1 MNYNDL
7 NGMNNNNNN
16 HGVYQ
21 TSFPGIMNKVYGIM
35 FLGLLLTAGVAYG
48 VSNSP
53 TMMNLIFDNIVLLI
67 ALIVV
72 ELGLVWYLS
81 SRVLEMS
88 SGKAM
93 FMFGLYSV
101 LNGVTLAYIFLTY
114 EMGAIYMA
122 FFTTAI
128 TFAVMSA
135 YGYVTKTDLTGIG
148 KLLFFGLIGII
159 IASVVN
165 MFVGSSQ
172 VNLFISYAGV
182 IIFLGLTAHDTQK
195 IKDIYSQVS
204 NENIAILGALTLYL
218 DFVNLFLFLL
228 RIFGM
233 NKD

>member
-1 MNYNDL
+1 MNN
-7 NGMNNNNNN
+7 MNNNNN

-21 TSFPGIMNKVYGIM
+21 TSFSGIMNKVYGIM
-35 FLGLLLTAGVAYG
+35 FLGLLLTAGIAYA
-48 VSNSP
+48 VSSSP
-53 TMMNLIFDNIVLLI
+53 TMMNLIYENMVLLI
-67 ALIVV
+67 VLIVV

-93 FMFGLYSV
+93 FMFGLYSA
-101 LNGVTLAYIFLTY
+101 LNGITLAYIFIVYDL
-114 EMGAIYMA
+114 GAIYMA

-128 TFAVMSA
+128 TFGVMSV
-135 YGYVTKTDLTGIG
+135 YGYFTKTDLTGIG
-148 KLLFFGLIGII
+148 KILFFGLIGII

-172 VNLFISYAGV
+172 VNLYISYAGV
-182 IIFLGLTAHDTQK
+182 IIFLGLTAYDTQK
-195 IKDIYSQVS
+195 IKEVYSQVP
-204 NENIAILGALTLYL
+204 NENVAVLGALTLYL
-218 DFVNLFLFLL
+218 DFINLFLMLL

>member
-1 MNYNDL
+1 
-7 NGMNNNNNN
+7 MNNNNNN